1 VPRFATLES
10 ETPEQK
16 KPTRINPVATAGVL
30 FEKTIDTEVAA
41 ILVSAPAISSELDR
55 DPRKWPTQIP
65 KATALESANSGLD
78 ENRTRRD
85 SPGFSAFVRIT
96 FMRVNLSKAH
106 TPSTHFHCK
115 FFATRNSNG

>member
-1 VPRFATLES
+1 MNTPNISFCLLIGATLDDRAHRQAALHQD
-10 ETPEQK
+10 TA
-16 KPTRINPVATAGVL
+16 VAGEA
-30 FEKTIDTEVAA
+30 EVAA